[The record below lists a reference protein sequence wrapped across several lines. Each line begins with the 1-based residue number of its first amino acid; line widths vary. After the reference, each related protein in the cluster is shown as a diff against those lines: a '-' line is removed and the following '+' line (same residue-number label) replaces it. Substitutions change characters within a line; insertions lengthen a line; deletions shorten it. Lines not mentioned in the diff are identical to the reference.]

1 MIKLYFLNENGL
13 IFMLEDYYSIQ
24 LYNGYPDNGAIVLTG
39 GTVFYDKK

>member
-1 MIKLYFLNENGL
+1 MIKMYFLYENGL
-13 IFMLEDYYSIQ
+13 ILMSEDYYSIQ